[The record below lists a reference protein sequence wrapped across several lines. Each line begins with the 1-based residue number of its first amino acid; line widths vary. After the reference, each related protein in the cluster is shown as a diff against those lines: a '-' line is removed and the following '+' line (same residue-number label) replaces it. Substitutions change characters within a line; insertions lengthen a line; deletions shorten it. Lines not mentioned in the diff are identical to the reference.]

1 MLGRNCSWKLN
12 GTRISNHLSRLETV
26 NGDFFG
32 LAIHVQ
38 GKALVETAENLEGS
52 IVRARKW
59 RLVTVTRHIHV
70 GSRIEIRREIN
81 GMTAM
86 PSRRNKL
93 EVLH

>member
-12 GTRISNHLSRLETV
+12 GTRISNQLSRLETV

-32 LAIHVQ
+32 LVIDVQ
-38 GKALVETAENLEGS
+38 GKVLFETAENLEGT
-52 IVRARKW
+52 IVGARKW
-59 RLVTVTRHIHV
+59 RLVTVTPHMHV
-70 GSRIEIRREIN
+70 GGRMKIRREIN